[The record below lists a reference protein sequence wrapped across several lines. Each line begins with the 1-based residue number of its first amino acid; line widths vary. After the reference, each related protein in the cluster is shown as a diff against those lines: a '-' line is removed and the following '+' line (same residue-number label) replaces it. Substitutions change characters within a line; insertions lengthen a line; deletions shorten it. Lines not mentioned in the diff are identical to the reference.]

1 MNFCENG
8 AGEPEQNGVS
18 LEKIRD
24 TTTVCF
30 EEAMKEEGE
39 KREEMMMKEEKEEE
53 KEEEET
59 EEIVNRDMV
68 REDSDSEEKTE
79 RCALIRRSQS
89 NSPEEGPERLV

>member
-24 TTTVCF
+24 ATTVCF
-30 EEAMKEEGE
+30 EEAMKEEEE
-39 KREEMMMKEEKEEE
+39 KREEMMMKE
-53 KEEEET
+53 KEEEEKKEET
-59 EEIVNRDMV
+59 EEMVNRDMV

-79 RCALIRRSQS
+79 RCALIRRSHS